1 MEKFCNFIT
10 NPDWWGVGATIIAAF
25 VAAVITYVLG
35 KRQNEL
41 QEQQLKIQE
50 RQNELQEQQLKL
62 QEQQIKL
69 QEQQNAIQGY
79 EMHKMMYQFVMETNA
94 YAHGVIPQIC
104 HYLQEYN
111 PYEDIAP
118 LIKMKEDVDAMSK
131 DFNDKFV
138 DINIQLSFLEAFDYD
153 NLLYDMKRV
162 VEKLEEII
170 NEGGIKSD
178 YKVEE
183 LIITTDDSVYINGI
197 LGYIKDE
204 FIDEYRVVLEEFVE
218 NKDYITEC
226 LNSYIE
232 GKVKNISF

>member
-1 MEKFCNFIT
+1 MDYETKIYLDKLIEAINR
-10 NPDWWGVGATIIAAF
+10 PDWWTIGITSAITVINAAIMAWIAWNQ
-25 VAAVITYVLG
+25 Y
-35 KRQNEL
+35 KL
-41 QEQQLKIQE
+41 QQQQL
-50 RQNELQEQQLKL
+50 
-62 QEQQIKL
+62 KL

-79 EMHKMMYQFVMETNA
+79 EMHKLMYQFVMETNA
-94 YAHGVIPQIC
+94 YVHYLLPRIC
-104 HYLQEYN
+104 RYLQEHN

-118 LIKMKEDVDAMSK
+118 LIKMKEDIDEMSK

-153 NLLYDMKRV
+153 NLLYDMRRI
-162 VEKLEEII
+162 VEKLEDII
-170 NEGGIKSD
+170 NEGGIKAD

-204 FIDEYRVVLEEFVE
+204 FVDEYRVVLEEFVE
-218 NKDYITEC
+218 NKDYVTKC